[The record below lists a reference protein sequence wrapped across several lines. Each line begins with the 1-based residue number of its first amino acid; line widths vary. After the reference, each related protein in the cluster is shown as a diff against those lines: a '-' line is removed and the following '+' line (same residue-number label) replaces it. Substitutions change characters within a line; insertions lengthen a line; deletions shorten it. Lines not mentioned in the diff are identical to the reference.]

1 MASSG
6 FEMSL
11 TSFFG
16 NIMSLLMRLKKSSV
30 TRLVTAFSKKVMS
43 KENICT
49 RCWAGQKL
57 AVT

>member
-11 TSFFG
+11 ISYFG
-16 NIMSLLMRLKKSSV
+16 SIMSPLMRLRKSLV
-30 TRLVTAFSKKVMS
+30 VRLVTAFSKKVMS
-43 KENICT
+43 KEKTCT
-49 RCWAGQKL
+49 QLWAGPKL